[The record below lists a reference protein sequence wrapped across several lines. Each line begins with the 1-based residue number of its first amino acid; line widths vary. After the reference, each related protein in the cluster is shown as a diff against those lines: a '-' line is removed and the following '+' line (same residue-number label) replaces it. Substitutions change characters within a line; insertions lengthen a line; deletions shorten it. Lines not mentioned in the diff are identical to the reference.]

1 MGYQTR
7 GGGPPG
13 WFVFLLG
20 IAFVFGIF
28 YLWTNLQAFVA
39 TGGIS
44 INEATAISESG
55 ATSTAVSS
63 ATIAANFPTRRPTST
78 PKPPCQTFIVVAE
91 SAIMRASASTR
102 STLLESLARD
112 TEVCVLGTEAG
123 DDGFVWYF
131 IDRDAITRL
140 IEGGYMREDVILPL
154 NPTATPTV
162 TATSFPTITPTYTPT
177 ITDTPDSSQSL
188 PVTPAST
195 ARPLATPTPSAT
207 STPFRIDI

>member
-20 IAFVFGIF
+20 VAFVFGIF

-39 TGGIS
+39 TGRIS

-78 PKPPCQTFIVVAE
+78 PKPPCQTFIVVAD
-91 SAIMRASASTR
+91 SAIMRSDASTR

-112 TEVCVLGTEAG
+112 TEVCVLGTEEG

-154 NPTATPTV
+154 NPTATPTD
-162 TATSFPTITPTYTPT
+162 TNTPFPTITQTYTPT
-177 ITDTPDSSQSL
+177 RTPTPDGAQ
-188 PVTPAST
+188 PVVVTPSST
-195 ARPLATPTPSAT
+195 SRPLASSTPRATPTPN
-207 STPFRIDI
+207 RVDI